1 MSLYHYTDAHGLM
14 GIIQNKALWATDM
27 GFLNDSKEMFAGIS
41 LIKRRCAEILAST
54 SQSND
59 AVMMATRG
67 LYEYIPIFVWDNLT
81 RRDVY
86 IVSFSRA
93 YDNLRQWMAYCPKNA
108 GYAIEIDEAKIL
120 PSEGIDRKKTVVC
133 RLEKVDY
140 DEKHLDNII
149 SIESITKKFERRTTS
164 VEDVSVEIVNDLI
177 FHCCAI
183 KSAEFYD
190 ERETRLVIQ
199 SQLEKQQKV
208 SFRSRAGLIIPY
220 FEYPIDLS
228 WIKEIT
234 IGPNVNMSLAR
245 KGLETFLRVHE
256 VDCNVRESACSLRVF

>member
-14 GIIQNKALWATDM
+14 GIIQQRALWATDM

-41 LIKRRCAEILAST
+41 LIERRCAEILAAN
-54 SQSND
+54 SQRD
-59 AVMMATRG
+59 DKVVRATRG
-67 LYEYIPIFVWDNLT
+67 LYQYMPRFIYDNLT
-81 RRDVY
+81 MRDIYV
-86 IVSFSRA
+86 VSFSRA
-93 YDNLRQWMAYCPKNA
+93 HDNLRQWMAYCPKNA
-108 GYAIEIDEAKIL
+108 GYAIEFDETKIL
-120 PSEGIDRKKTVVC
+120 PPEGVDLKKTVVC

-140 DEKHLDNII
+140 DEKDLDNII
-149 SIESITKKFERRTTS
+149 SIESITQKIERR
-164 VEDVSVEIVNDLI
+164 DVSIEDTTLEIVNDLI

-190 ERETRLVIQ
+190 EREIRLVIQ

-220 FEYPIDLS
+220 FEYPVEHS

-234 IGPNVNMSLAR
+234 IGPNVNMALAR
-245 KGLETFLRVHE
+245 KGLEGFLRANNIS
-256 VDCNVRESACSLRVF
+256 CSVRESACSLRVF